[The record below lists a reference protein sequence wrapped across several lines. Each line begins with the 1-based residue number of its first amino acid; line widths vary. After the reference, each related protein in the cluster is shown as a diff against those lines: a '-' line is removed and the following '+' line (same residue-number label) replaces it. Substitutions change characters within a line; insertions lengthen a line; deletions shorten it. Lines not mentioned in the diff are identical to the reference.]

1 MSSDSDSTRERTRD
15 RNKNRKHKRR
25 KHKKKHHRDKYDSD
39 GYSSDDLDKKDR
51 YKGRHEDDDDV
62 SSHEVGMR
70 DEDISGHRDRHKSKR
85 KEKKLESSSSR
96 RKRSRSKKRSH
107 YSSSDDD
114 ERSTSGD
121 RDRDRDRSKRRKH
134 NKKHSSHRK
143 EKRKNK
149 RELETSSTSTPTSSA
164 PKKYD
169 ALLSQL
175 SSLLSNHPG
184 LATEFPYMLIRMS
197 SGSSINLS
205 QVPDPSVANGFRDI
219 FQTLGCTCTGTNGND
234 EWKFDDGG
242 RIKYRSSSNSSSND
256 ELVLIKLVRYLMD
269 DKGFTMDA
277 IHGFETGDHDGHA
290 PDHAPVPVLDDH
302 KTKQP
307 AHGTGTDICSEISSL
322 TTMLLDKF
330 QSGEKDKKSSLAKEL
345 FGILQMIAEE
355 EIVCLD
361 AIPDETLR
369 ESVEKLF
376 MIIGLS
382 KEEMEEE
389 EDDDDDDPNDDGKEG
404 GNKSEDGIMSGQEAT
419 TEVATLVS
427 FGYVLP
433 EKADVQF
440 DRVKMKLDAAV
451 TACRA
456 THQSYIQESSSKR
469 TLGPS
474 LPPPEASKAVSA
486 FDLQD
491 ESDDDDEGPAP
502 LGEMIQK
509 KKRKGASLSSAALK
523 KMVKDRDAQ
532 MIHATTGVDPNE
544 SANDGGREEWMMQPG
559 EHDFLTGVLSK
570 GIKNRTFKNEK
581 GRAVDVEPDVP
592 LDPKIQ
598 KQVDSIIKMH
608 EEARGPSLIEQ
619 HRKQKAE
626 KKMAEREAKGDWT
639 WNREKDLD
647 SGRRV
652 DKNHLQMVMGGAS
665 KDLKNKFQGTYTK
678 SFT

>member
-1 MSSDSDSTRERTRD
+1 
-15 RNKNRKHKRR
+15 
-25 KHKKKHHRDKYDSD
+25 
-39 GYSSDDLDKKDR
+39 
-51 YKGRHEDDDDV
+51 
-62 SSHEVGMR
+62 
-70 DEDISGHRDRHKSKR
+70 
-85 KEKKLESSSSR
+85 
-96 RKRSRSKKRSH
+96 
-107 YSSSDDD
+107 
-114 ERSTSGD
+114 
-121 RDRDRDRSKRRKH
+121 
-134 NKKHSSHRK
+134 
-143 EKRKNK
+143 
-149 RELETSSTSTPTSSA
+149 
-164 PKKYD
+164 
-169 ALLSQL
+169 
-175 SSLLSNHPG
+175 
-184 LATEFPYMLIRMS
+184 
-197 SGSSINLS
+197 
-205 QVPDPSVANGFRDI
+205 
-219 FQTLGCTCTGTNGND
+219 
-234 EWKFDDGG
+234 
-242 RIKYRSSSNSSSND
+242 
-256 ELVLIKLVRYLMD
+256 
-269 DKGFTMDA
+269 
-277 IHGFETGDHDGHA
+277 
-290 PDHAPVPVLDDH
+290 
-302 KTKQP
+302 
-307 AHGTGTDICSEISSL
+307 
-322 TTMLLDKF
+322 
-330 QSGEKDKKSSLAKEL
+330 
-345 FGILQMIAEE
+345 
-355 EIVCLD
+355 
-361 AIPDETLR
+361 
-369 ESVEKLF
+369 
-376 MIIGLS
+376 
-382 KEEMEEE
+382 
-389 EDDDDDDPNDDGKEG
+389 
-404 GNKSEDGIMSGQEAT
+404 MSGQEAT